1 MRPSLFLF
9 RLFRFLLP
17 PCVILTV
24 CLYFYPVLY
33 GCAFPAPQYASPEP
47 STCFLAPSARQEPP
61 KPTTAQARVAPFR
74 LLVFGDPQL
83 EGDSSLPNPD
93 DAVFP
98 SLHAT
103 WEDLSARKYSKT
115 LDGAGDALR
124 VLLQDDV
131 PKLFR
136 SSRKRLDLLGNDYYL
151 AHIYRTLHWWT
162 QPTHVTVLGDLLGS
176 QWISDAEFQRRS
188 WRFWHRVFRHARK
201 VDATITSASHT
212 EILGADPGWAR
223 RVINVAGNHDV
234 GYAGDLDVARVARFE
249 REFGA
254 VNWDVSFAHP
264 LASPAAAAA
273 AANDTNPSSLP
284 DALGNAPSIRLVVLN
299 SMNLDTPALAPSLQ
313 TATYDFLNA
322 VIRTLPPVSDR
333 RTLTVVLTHIPLHKA
348 AGVCPDAPSFDFFPS
363 GQGGGIKEQ
372 NHISAQ
378 ISRSA
383 ILEGVFGVSGNSA
396 AEEGGRGRSGIVL
409 TGHDHEGCDVYHHLP
424 HGVEGEERA
433 WRAVRWGEAG
443 ALVADEGVPGIREIT
458 LRSMMGE
465 YGGYAGLVSAWFDEA
480 AGEWRV
486 DVATCALGVQHVWW
500 AVHVADLVV
509 ALLGLG
515 ALLALLWE
523 WRIEGAARGKA
534 NGVKPAEV
542 SEAAKGVDGSLDA
555 AGPEGVPRG
564 DAAPGDGKMQHGELR
579 SQLLKDW

>member
-1 MRPSLFLF
+1 MRLSLILLQ
-9 RLFRFLLP
+9 LFRFLLP
-17 PCVILTV
+17 PCVIFTL

-47 STCFLAPSARQEPP
+47 STCFLAPSTQQEPQ
-61 KPTTAQARVAPFR
+61 KPTVSQAGVAPFR

-83 EGDSSLPNPD
+83 EGDSSLPSPD
-93 DAVFP
+93 GPIFS

-103 WEDLSARKYSKT
+103 REKLRARKYSET
-115 LDGAGDALR
+115 LGGVGGALEDFLR
-124 VLLQDDV
+124 NDI
-131 PKLFR
+131 PRLFKY
-136 SSRKRLDLLGNDYYL
+136 SRKRLDLLGNDYYL
-151 AHIYRTLHWWT
+151 AHIYRALHWWT

-201 VDATITSASHT
+201 VDANITSASHT
-212 EILGADPGWAR
+212 ETLGADPGWAR

-234 GYAGDLDVARVARFE
+234 GYAGDLDEARVARFE
-249 REFGA
+249 HEFGA

-264 LASPAAAAA
+264 LAPPAV
-273 AANDTNPSSLP
+273 AANNSDSGSLP
-284 DALGNAPSIRLVVLN
+284 DVSDDAPSIRLVILN

-322 VIRTLPPVSDR
+322 VIRASAPVSDR
-333 RTLTVVLTHIPLHKA
+333 RTLTILLTHIPLHKE
-348 AGVCPDAPSFDFFPS
+348 AGVCADAPFFDFFS
-363 GQGGGIKEQ
+363 AGEGGGIREQ
-372 NHISAQ
+372 NHVSAQ

-383 ILEGVFGVSGNSA
+383 ILEGVFGISGNSA
-396 AEEGGRGRSGIVL
+396 VEGGGRGRSGIVL
-409 TGHDHEGCDVYHHLP
+409 TGHDHEGCDVYHYLAR
-424 HGVEGEERA
+424 GADGEERA
-433 WRAVRWGEAG
+433 WRAVRWDEAG
-443 ALVADEGVPGIREIT
+443 PLVADEGVPGVREVT

-486 DVATCALGVQHVWW
+486 DVATCALGVQHIWW

-509 ALLGLG
+509 ALLGLA
-515 ALLALLWE
+515 ALLALWWE
-523 WRIEGAARGKA
+523 WRTQDAARRGIDS
-534 NGVKPAEV
+534 VKQVEEKERAT
-542 SEAAKGVDGSLDA
+542 GVDGSLDVA
-555 AGPEGVPRG
+555 EPTGVPKG
-564 DAAPGDGKMQHGELR
+564 GTTPGHGTTQHGDPR